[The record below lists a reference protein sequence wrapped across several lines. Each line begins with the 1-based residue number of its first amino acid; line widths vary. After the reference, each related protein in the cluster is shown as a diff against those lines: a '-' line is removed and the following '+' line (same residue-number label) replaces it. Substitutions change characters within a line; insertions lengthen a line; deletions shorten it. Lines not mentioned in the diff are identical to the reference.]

1 MGCNGFGHE
10 GFCFWFHGFG
20 GFFVGGGVVGWG
32 GVGAGEREVF
42 VEVFAPLAGWLAGGL
57 GMR

>member
-10 GFCFWFHGFG
+10 GFCFWFHGRLFLCG
-20 GFFVGGGVVGWG
+20 CGVVGWG

-42 VEVFAPLAGWLAGGL
+42 VFFFWLAGGL